1 MTILLKKFGTTLI
14 SRQAGKEAYAA
25 LQPLIRGASGVEIIE
40 VDFDGVV
47 TFSPSWGAEF
57 LLPLIDERKELVVLR
72 NTQNVSV
79 RASLKL
85 LQDVEKKSFNV
96 AG

>member
-25 LQPLIRGASGVEIIE
+25 LQPLIRELSDTETIEI
-40 VDFDGVV
+40 DFDGVI

-57 LLPLIDERKELVVLR
+57 LVPLIDKRKELVILK

-85 LQDVEKKSFNV
+85 LQEVEKKSFNIV
-96 AG
+96 S